1 MHAIRSYCSCLLLA
15 ALAAGCA
22 TPPSPPPAPAPAPDE
37 VTAPAP
43 EYIPV
48 ARYGRYTLVELAP
61 TAAQQDLLLQVVDV
75 SIPDTLNA
83 NVADALRH
91 VLQRSGYQ
99 LCNGRETDTLG
110 SLPLPAA
117 HYHLGPLQLRDALL
131 TLAGPARTLHVDH
144 SARRICFIQP
154 FDTPADAPD
163 TAPSAVGESQP

>member
-1 MHAIRSYCSCLLLA
+1 MRPLSSALHILFLA

-22 TPPSPPPAPAPAPDE
+22 TPPPPPPVPDE
-37 VTAPAP
+37 VAAPAP

-61 TAAQQDLLLQVVDV
+61 TAVQQDLLLQVVDV
-75 SIPDTLNA
+75 SIPSTLNA
-83 NVADALRH
+83 NVADALHH

-110 SLPLPAA
+110 RLPLPAA

-131 TLAGPARTLHVDH
+131 TLAGPARALHVDH
-144 SARRICFIQP
+144 TARRVCFVQP
-154 FDTPADAPD
+154 FNTPAAAPPATAD

>member
-1 MHAIRSYCSCLLLA
+1 MHAIRSYRSCLLLA

-22 TPPSPPPAPAPAPDE
+22 TPPPPPVPDE
-37 VTAPAP
+37 VATPAP

-48 ARYGRYTLVELAP
+48 VRYGRYTLVELTPA
-61 TAAQQDLLLQVVDV
+61 AAQQDLLLQVVDV
-75 SIPDTLNA
+75 SIPDPLNA

-117 HYHLGPLQLRDALL
+117 HYHLGPLRLRDALL
-131 TLAGPARTLHVDH
+131 TLAGPERTLHVDH
-144 SARRICFIQP
+144 SARRVCFIQP
-154 FDTPADAPD
+154 FNTPAEAPPATAD
-163 TAPSAVGESQP
+163 TAGATGEPQP